1 MTVNEKYQI
10 DMKDNILIFR
20 TASYKAEKGS
30 ILHSGVFS
38 RELASFLAA
47 GAMLT
52 ALGFFFVSNFKITVI
67 HFIAAIFLFAVLA
80 LFFRTYMFHEAN
92 LEIVFDKGKGRI
104 VSTLKKTV
112 GKGIK
117 VRLLSEVEGFRLGQ
131 ITFKPE
137 NPDGVKVVENIAL
150 QHGTV
155 IPGFGEMMEFYTVNL
170 EFKQESPMVI
180 FASGVKDEAEL
191 LIKKL
196 KDFLGV

>member
-1 MTVNEKYQI
+1 MAGNEKYQI
-10 DMKDNILIFR
+10 DMKDNMLIFS
-20 TASYKAEKGS
+20 TAFFKAEKGS

-47 GAMLT
+47 GAVLT
-52 ALGFFFVSNFKITVI
+52 VLGFFFAGNFKITITLFV
-67 HFIAAIFLFAVLA
+67 AAIFLFAALA
-80 LFFRTYMFHEAN
+80 LFFRTYIFHEAN

-104 VSTLKKTV
+104 ISTLKKTV

-117 VRLLSEVEGFRLGQ
+117 VRLLSELEGLRLGQ

-170 EFKQESPMVI
+170 EFKQGSHMVI
-180 FASGVKDEAEL
+180 FASGLKDEAEV